1 MNKKMPL
8 GAVWALLAL
17 SLAVGCA
24 PAAAPD
30 STPADSGAS
39 APIAPSSEPVEI
51 TAVLQINP
59 EIQLENNPVIEAIEK
74 KLNIKLIIEAPP
86 LNSYGDRVKMLVA
99 TGDMPD
105 LVHYGA
111 DIFATQWAEEGLL
124 MDVTDALVNYP
135 NITSNITKEQM
146 GDCAVLDDGRFYG
159 IPRPNSYDKWGYII
173 NQKWLDNLGLK
184 PPKTVEEF
192 TEVCRQFTR
201 NDPDGNGKA
210 DTYGAS
216 LHANQSSL
224 NSGIWH
230 LQNDFLSMPY
240 SISSWHA
247 GMPDADG
254 GARIRALKA
263 EYKDYIQTV
272 RALYEEG
279 IIDREFVTHKGE
291 ENIEKLAQQRVG
303 IIGASEGAYISNIIE
318 KYSLNLDDFVYCA
331 PLVKASG
338 DKPVYAMPPS
348 NWMAYYLNA
357 KSSPEKQDAVLRLLD
372 YANSEE
378 GFVLMQMGI
387 AGTHY
392 HSYDVEA
399 RTVERTD
406 EQYDARM
413 KVTSN
418 MLGFANA
425 YQGKPPLQGGSSP
438 EAIAKWQAE
447 TALSDKASR
456 KCYFGFTKMLDLI
469 GVEFPDETQTLNS
482 LEVRYITGEVSL
494 DKLMSYVNGEYKTK
508 TAAIAKEFADYMAAN
523 PARYED

>member
-1 MNKKMPL
+1 
-8 GAVWALLAL
+8 
-17 SLAVGCA
+17 
-24 PAAAPD
+24 
-30 STPADSGAS
+30 
-39 APIAPSSEPVEI
+39 
-51 TAVLQINP
+51 
-59 EIQLENNPVIEAIEK
+59 
-74 KLNIKLIIEAPP
+74 
-86 LNSYGDRVKMLVA
+86 
-99 TGDMPD
+99 
-105 LVHYGA
+105 
-111 DIFATQWAEEGLL
+111 
-124 MDVTDALVNYP
+124 
-135 NITSNITKEQM
+135 
-146 GDCAVLDDGRFYG
+146 
-159 IPRPNSYDKWGYII
+159 
-173 NQKWLDNLGLK
+173 
-184 PPKTVEEF
+184 
-192 TEVCRQFTR
+192 
-201 NDPDGNGKA
+201 
-210 DTYGAS
+210 
-216 LHANQSSL
+216 
-224 NSGIWH
+224 
-230 LQNDFLSMPY
+230 
-240 SISSWHA
+240 
-247 GMPDADG
+247 
-254 GARIRALKA
+254 
-263 EYKDYIQTV
+263 
-272 RALYEEG
+272 
-279 IIDREFVTHKGE
+279 
-291 ENIEKLAQQRVG
+291 
-303 IIGASEGAYISNIIE
+303 
-318 KYSLNLDDFVYCA
+318 
-331 PLVKASG
+331 
-338 DKPVYAMPPS
+338 MPPS

-508 TAAIAKEFADYMAAN
+508 TAAIAQEFADYMAAN